1 MNLQYS
7 QGRDTDL
14 KLVII
19 KTDNE
24 SFVVD
29 ADKYQRKLKNTT
41 LIECWSRSNNVSA
54 YFIAID

>member
-41 LIECWSRSNNVSA
+41 LIEC
-54 YFIAID
+54 